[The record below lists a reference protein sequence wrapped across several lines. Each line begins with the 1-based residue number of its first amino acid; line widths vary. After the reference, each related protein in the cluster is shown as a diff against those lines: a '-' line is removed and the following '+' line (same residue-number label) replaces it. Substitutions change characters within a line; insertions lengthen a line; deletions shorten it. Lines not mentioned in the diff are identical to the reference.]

1 MFGLKRVL
9 PPGQDHELHVVG
21 IGPARSGESIKQILT
36 SHSEDGS
43 RRSVLMLGV
52 AGAVD
57 PLLKTGDLILA
68 SAYLRLS
75 NPDRVSG
82 VVNLESLSPDPD
94 LSRLATCAA
103 TQAGLSVNTGP
114 AVTVDTVV
122 WDPEEKAQLHQD
134 FAATSVNMED
144 FAVATEALRF
154 GVPFLSARVVLDT
167 YEQPL
172 PAYLGSLSGPASRS
186 VLSVAAKPWR
196 IPELVAL
203 SAQMRRTQS
212 VLARFALAFLTE
224 FEASETAAV
233 PAMSGAQPSHQAV
246 AASPRGGFSGAI
258 QA

>member
-9 PPGQDHELHVVG
+9 PPGQDRELHVVG

-52 AGAVD
+52 AGAVG

-75 NPDRVSG
+75 NPDRTSG
-82 VVNLESLSPDPD
+82 AVNLESLPPDPD

-103 TQAGLSVNTGP
+103 TQAGLSVNRG
-114 AVTVDTVV
+114 VSLTVDTVV
-122 WDPEEKAQLHQD
+122 REPEEKAQLHQD

-167 YEQPL
+167 CEQSL
-172 PAYLGSLSGPASRS
+172 PAYLASLSGSASRS

-203 SAQMRRTQS
+203 GAQMRRAQS
-212 VLARFALAFLTE
+212 VLTRFALAFLTE

-233 PAMSGAQPSHQAV
+233 SAMNGAQSSHQAV
-246 AASPRGGFSGAI
+246 AASSRGGFSGTI